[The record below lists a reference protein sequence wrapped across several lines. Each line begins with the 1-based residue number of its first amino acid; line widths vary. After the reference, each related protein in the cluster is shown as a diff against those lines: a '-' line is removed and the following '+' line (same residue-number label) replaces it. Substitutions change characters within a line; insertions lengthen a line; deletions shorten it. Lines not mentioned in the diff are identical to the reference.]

1 MLRERTDLGESVGI
15 REEEEEE
22 EEEEEVGGGGIPQ
35 RLCGR
40 EDAEDPATDPVAL
53 IPTCGVCFMDRVDPE
68 LDEARGF

>member
-22 EEEEEVGGGGIPQ
+22 EEEEGGGGGIPQ

-40 EDAEDPATDPVAL
+40 DDAEDPATDPMVL
-53 IPTCGVCFMDRVDPE
+53 IPTGDVCFMNRVDPE
-68 LDEARGF
+68 LDEARGL